1 MQPSCPTEPV
11 PARRAAARPAPSCPA
26 VDRNVPE
33 AVGAVLGEL
42 LDERTA
48 EAAALD
54 ATFARDIAGSTARF
68 TLDGGRRT
76 RSQLLWWAL
85 RACGGGEEERHAG
98 LRVAAALE
106 LIQTCALVQDDVM
119 DGSPRRRGRPA
130 FHVRLDQRYGD
141 PPAPWPGAPGGAP
154 SFGACGAVL
163 AGDLA
168 LAWADDIVADTAF
181 GPDVRPRVLADW
193 RAMRTEMVAGQYLD
207 LHSQVSH
214 SRSPGRALRTACL
227 KSALYTVGR
236 PLALGAAVAGAD
248 ARTADAL
255 RSAGRSA
262 GIAFQLRDDLDGLF
276 GDPADTGK
284 PAGEDVRAG
293 KHTYLAALARSAA
306 AARGDTRALA
316 VLDRPPAGAPH
327 PAHAPRGPHRGHPAH
342 GPDPVYGGGEAHG
355 PDTPYDPGRAEEELA
370 EVRRALVRTGARDL
384 VEARIARLLG
394 VAERRLATAGLDPD
408 AADRLAALLHAASA
422 PRAAGAPAA
431 LLRPEG
437 PPALVAAGDGAVR

>member
-1 MQPSCPTEPV
+1 MDRDV
-11 PARRAAARPAPSCPA
+11 PG
-26 VDRNVPE
+26 

-42 LDERTA
+42 LEERTA

-54 ATFARDIAGSTARF
+54 AVFARDLADSTARF

-141 PPAPWPGAPGGAP
+141 RPATRPGPGAPGGVP

-181 GPDVRPRVLADW
+181 APGVRPRVLADW

-207 LHSQVSH
+207 LQSQVSH
-214 SRSPGRALRTACL
+214 ARSPGRALRTACL

-248 ARTADAL
+248 PATADAL

-316 VLDRPPAGAPH
+316 VLDRPPADAPS
-327 PAHAPRGPHRGHPAH
+327 PAHAPRGPHPEGPARGSGEGHG
-342 GPDPVYGGGEAHG
+342 GPDPAYGRGGAHG
-355 PDTPYDPGRAEEELA
+355 PDTPYDPGRADEELD

-384 VEARIARLLG
+384 VEARITRLLA

-408 AADRLAALLHAASA
+408 AAGRLAALLHAASA
-422 PRAAGAPAA
+422 PRASGAPAA
-431 LLRPEG
+431 LLPPDG